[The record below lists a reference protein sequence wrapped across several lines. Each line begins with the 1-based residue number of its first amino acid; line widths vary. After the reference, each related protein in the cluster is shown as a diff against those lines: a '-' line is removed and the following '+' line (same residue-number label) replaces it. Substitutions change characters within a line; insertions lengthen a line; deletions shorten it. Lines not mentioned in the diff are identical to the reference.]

1 MIIKNGKE
9 DSTRTLSC
17 TRTLTGAV
25 GKNGKKKKYIF
36 LEKWE
41 SSSSYTSLKKTHTR
55 YYYDKVYRAN
65 KCVSVFTHSQDHENV
80 LSSEDG
86 IL

>member
-1 MIIKNGKE
+1 MERKTVPGHCLAQEHWLGLLERMGGEGGGGKY
-9 DSTRTLSC
+9 T
-17 TRTLTGAV
+17 
-25 GKNGKKKKYIF
+25 F

-41 SSSSYTSLKKTHTR
+41 STSSYTSLKKTHTR
-55 YYYDKVYRAN
+55 YYYGKVYRAN